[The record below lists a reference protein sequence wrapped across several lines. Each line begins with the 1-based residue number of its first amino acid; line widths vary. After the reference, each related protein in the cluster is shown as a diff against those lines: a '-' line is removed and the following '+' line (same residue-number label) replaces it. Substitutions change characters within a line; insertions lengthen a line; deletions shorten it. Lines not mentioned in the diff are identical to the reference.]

1 VYDSYSVLVG
11 GKAGDGINEAGNLI
25 ARLMNRLGYRVYVEV
40 DYPSLIRGGHNYSVI
55 RCAREKVGCRT
66 EVLDVVIAL
75 NDETIDR
82 HAHRLRPGGTLII
95 DTGGV
100 KSFKEGDEVGE
111 ALVDGVPVAAI
122 LKGLQAPPVMRN
134 TCLLGAFCSVA
145 GIPWDVLE
153 DTIRTH
159 IPRSLELN
167 IAAAKAGYDEAER
180 RTVLE
185 HLDLPPIP
193 VMNGNEAVGLGLLA
207 GGCTAY
213 IAYPMSPATGLL
225 HFMAHEAEK
234 FQLKVVQPENEIA
247 VMLMALGMSYAGQRV
262 AVGSSGGGFCLMVE
276 GVSMSGQA
284 ELPVTVMVAQRPGPS
299 TGLPTY
305 TGQSELHFVLNAGQG
320 EFPRVVVAP
329 GTAEDAYWW
338 SAVAIGLSWRFQV
351 SSFVLADKTLCEG
364 SYSIDIDA
372 LLPVP
377 QYETVLW
384 DGLSPYRRYARAG
397 SAEATEADEGRDG
410 ANMAAAE
417 AGAAAS
423 VSSTAA
429 TGADEDRAGAAAAA
443 GVPDGVSP
451 LAFPPL
457 PGEVVKV
464 DSYEHDE
471 LGVTTEDRL
480 ETVLMQ
486 EKRQAKWRGL
496 EEEIDKLPA
505 VKLHGEADA
514 PVALVCWGSN
524 GSVCR
529 ELGNELGLRVVQPM
543 VLSPFPVAQYER
555 ALEGVARVICVENNA
570 TGQLMK
576 LLQLH
581 GFGIDDAVRRY
592 DGRSFSLEELRT
604 GVEEVLA

>member
-75 NDETIDR
+75 NDETIER
-82 HAHRLRPGGTLII
+82 HGHRLRPGGTLII

-100 KSFKEGDEVGE
+100 KSCQEGDEVGE

-153 DTIRTH
+153 DTIRKH
-159 IPRSLELN
+159 IPRSLDLN
-167 IAAAKAGYDEAER
+167 LAAAKAGYDEAER
-180 RTVLE
+180 RTVLQ
-185 HLDLPPIP
+185 HLELPPIP

-225 HFMAHEAEK
+225 HFMAHQAEK
-234 FQLKVVQPENEIA
+234 FHLKVVQPENEIA

-276 GVSMSGQA
+276 GVSLSGQA

-320 EFPRVVVAP
+320 EFPRLIVAP

-351 SSFVLADKTLCEG
+351 PSFVLADKTLCEG

-377 QYETVLW
+377 QYETVIW
-384 DGLSPYRRYARAG
+384 DGVSPYQRYARG
-397 SAEATEADEGRDG
+397 DSAEAAAADE
-410 ANMAAAE
+410 AA
-417 AGAAAS
+417 G
-423 VSSTAA
+423 
-429 TGADEDRAGAAAAA
+429 GADESQSGGAA
-443 GVPDGVSP
+443 VPDGVSP

-457 PGEVVKV
+457 PGEIVKV

-486 EKRQAKWRGL
+486 EKRLAKCRGL
-496 EEEIDKLPA
+496 EEEIDRLPA
-505 VKLHGEADA
+505 IKLHGEAEA

-529 ELGNELGLRVVQPM
+529 ELCNELGLRVVQPM

-555 ALEGVARVICVENNA
+555 ALEGVERVICVENNA

-581 GFGIDDAVRRY
+581 GFDVDDAVRRY

>member
-1 VYDSYSVLVG
+1 
-11 GKAGDGINEAGNLI
+11 
-25 ARLMNRLGYRVYVEV
+25 
-40 DYPSLIRGGHNYSVI
+40 
-55 RCAREKVGCRT
+55 
-66 EVLDVVIAL
+66 
-75 NDETIDR
+75 
-82 HAHRLRPGGTLII
+82 
-95 DTGGV
+95 
-100 KSFKEGDEVGE
+100 
-111 ALVDGVPVAAI
+111 
-122 LKGLQAPPVMRN
+122 
-134 TCLLGAFCSVA
+134 
-145 GIPWDVLE
+145 VLE

-167 IAAAKAGYDEAER
+167 LAAAKAGYDEAER
-180 RTVLE
+180 RTVLAY
-185 HLDLPPIP
+185 LDLPPIP

-207 GGCTAY
+207 GGCSAY

-225 HFMAHEAEK
+225 HFMAHEAER
-234 FQLKVVQPENEIA
+234 FHLKVVQPENEIA

-276 GVSMSGQA
+276 GVSLAGQA

-305 TGQSELHFVLNAGQG
+305 TGQTDLHFVLNAGHG
-320 EFPRVVVAP
+320 ELPRVVVAP

-338 SAVAIGLSWRFQV
+338 SAVAIGLANRYQV
-351 SSFVLADKTLCEG
+351 PSFILADKALCEG

-372 LLPVP
+372 IDPAP
-377 QYETVLW
+377 WYQTVLW
-384 DGLSPYRRYARAG
+384 ES
-397 SAEATEADEGRDG
+397 E
-410 ANMAAAE
+410 
-417 AGAAAS
+417 AAS
-423 VSSTAA
+423 GRPDTAGTDEPA
-429 TGADEDRAGAAAAA
+429 SGGAPP
-443 GVPDGVSP
+443 VGVSP
-451 LAFPPL
+451 LGFPPL

-486 EKRQAKWRGL
+486 EKRLAKWAGL
-496 EEEIDKLPA
+496 EEEVDRLPA
-505 VKLHGEADA
+505 VKLHGAADA
-514 PVALVCWGSN
+514 SVALVCWGSN

-543 VLSPFPVAQYER
+543 VLAPFPVAQYES
-555 ALEGVARVICVENNA
+555 ALEGVERVICVENNA

-581 GFGIDDAVRRY
+581 GFGIDDAVHRY